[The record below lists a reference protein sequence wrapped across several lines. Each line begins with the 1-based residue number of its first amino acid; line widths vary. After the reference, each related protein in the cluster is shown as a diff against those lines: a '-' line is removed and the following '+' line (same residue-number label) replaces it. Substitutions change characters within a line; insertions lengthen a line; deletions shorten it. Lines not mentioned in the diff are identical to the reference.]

1 MGEREGD
8 ENNGACRPRIGDE
21 RADPYNH
28 PGSETDVCRPSVQEA
43 VCRRV

>member
-8 ENNGACRPRIGDE
+8 ENNGACRPRIEDE

-28 PGSETDVCRPSVQEA
+28 PGRERSVCRTYV
-43 VCRRV
+43 